1 MSLLLV
7 DSTYWLHTAQVIWS
21 ILLKTFF
28 TAIKTVPCPCMVL
41 ACRSKADYCGLFSLS
56 PYVKGAAVPAI
67 KPHLTSIRAR
77 AQTELESILK
87 HVRGDKCLVIDP
99 KLSGS
104 LSLLVQSSE
113 LKGRGRDFVPIVDF
127 IKIRKF
133 IVSSLGSNIL
143 SMAAFRDITFSII
156 FSNDLSI
163 YGSEDEDEE
172 LKGEDKREEE
182 EEDEEIGCF

>member
-1 MSLLLV
+1 MVHVNHVYLITAHHQIIADYSHCHHTLKEQQFQQSNPTSLL
-7 DSTYWLHTAQVIWS
+7 
-21 ILLKTFF
+21 F
-28 TAIKTVPCPCMVL
+28 
-41 ACRSKADYCGLFSLS
+41 
-56 PYVKGAAVPAI
+56 
-67 KPHLTSIRAR
+67 
-77 AQTELESILK
+77 ELELK
-87 HVRGDKCLVIDP
+87 RSWKVRGDKCLVIDP

-172 LKGEDKREEE
+172 LKGEGKREEE